1 MGHLTIEQ
9 AIRNA
14 VEAERA
20 AARFY
25 KLLAESTEDPEAK
38 LFLDKLRE
46 DEIAHAKA
54 IEELGKRV
62 TNKGL
67 PVKAD
72 ADCTSVETAPAWKY
86 VDGIDYLSALRVA
99 LEAEHSAALYYSAV
113 AEAFVGD
120 EKMFFEDL
128 SVTEENHAT
137 RIKEIL
143 ARVEI

>member
-1 MGHLTIEQ
+1 MGQLTIEQ
-9 AIRNA
+9 AIRNS

-25 KLLAESTEDPEAK
+25 ELLADSTDDPEAK
-38 LFLDKLRE
+38 LFLSKMRE
-46 DEIAHAKA
+46 DELAHARA
-54 IEELGKRV
+54 IEELGSRV
-62 TNKGL
+62 TNKDL
-67 PVKAD
+67 PVRAD
-72 ADCTSVETAPAWKY
+72 ADCASVETAPAWKY

-99 LEAEHSAALYYSAV
+99 LEAEHSAALYYSAI